1 MASSSIQGFTEQD
14 MKETLVD
21 ILDRDFTVTIGE
33 EEYDLIPRAEDDGLV
48 IELVDPE
55 GGAVRAVY
63 RLRGPRLA

>member
-1 MASSSIQGFTEQD
+1 MANSIEGFTEQD

-21 ILDRDFTVTIGE
+21 ILDRDFTVTINEE
-33 EEYDLIPRAEDDGLV
+33 EEYDLIPRADDDGLV

-55 GGAVRAVY
+55 GGAVRALY